1 MIALVWSSLSLNALY
16 LLQAFLAVGSPVEA
30 LGTAAAGA
38 FVGYLI
44 ADLWSGLLH
53 WSLDNYG
60 SGETP
65 AFGAII
71 ESFQGH
77 HGG

>member
-1 MIALVWSSLSLNALY
+1 ME
-16 LLQAFLAVGSPVEA
+16 AF
-30 LGTAAAGA
+30 GTAAAGA

-60 SGETP
+60 SGKTP

-77 HGG
+77 HGGWGRRPH